1 MTGLEQLLGQELHRQ
16 RAADLERAAE
26 EQRASRAARAA
37 RDEERR
43 TGEAGEPA
51 SARGTG
57 RRGRIAVA

>member
-26 EQRASRAARAA
+26 EHRAATAA
-37 RDEERR
+37 RNEERR
-43 TGEAGEPA
+43 TGEAEQPA
-51 SARGTG
+51 SARSRN